1 MKIHNTQLN
10 VTLKSCSENN
20 IKTILDGIN
29 KFNLDKVPANNEFW
43 TPLNFVVKNNKS
55 KVIGGILSGIGYWS
69 GLEIKILWVDEN
81 YRNQGVGS
89 WILDIT
95 ESMAKEKGADISI
108 LDTFDF
114 QAEDFYKKHDYITFG
129 VINNFPKDHRR
140 SYFYK
145 RLV

>member
-1 MKIHNTQLN
+1 MKVYNPELDLTIKN
-10 VTLKSCSENN
+10 CSKKN
-20 IKTILDGIN
+20 IKIILDGIN
-29 KFNLDKVPANNEFW
+29 KFNLNKVPANNEFW
-43 TPLNFVVKNNKS
+43 TPLNFVVKNNRS

-81 YRNQGVGS
+81 YRNQGIGS
-89 WILDIT
+89 WLLDIT
-95 ESMAKEKGADISI
+95 ENMAKEKGAELSI

-114 QAEDFYKKHDYITFG
+114 QAEGFYKKHDYITFG
-129 VINNFPKDHRR
+129 VINNFPKGHRR